1 MPPVGAQLIRGD
13 RGWHVREGKHDLT
26 PFDWSKFMD
35 FAAGEWRCD
44 ASVAKSK

>member
-1 MPPVGAQLIRGD
+1 
-13 RGWHVREGKHDLT
+13 VREGKHDLT

-44 ASVAKSK
+44 ASVATSK